1 MHTFFINASQKEL
14 SSYNSLFDVYLTNKT
29 LVTMEC
35 PLSKWWDAQEGYKSR
50 VKEMGD
56 IIDIYAELNN
66 AYNLIIYIDLT
77 EDNDYSNI
85 PRDERHQ
92 KARDELSSAL
102 HTLYNYLIK
111 RTIVDELIRAGRAPL
126 GVLIMFGEDKRF
138 DNANTM
144 SAGCDD
150 ERINTYILNYLGFSK
165 SKGTDKMLEEAISSV
180 SNEGGN
186 VHASFEVIK
195 VTLCQKIKGS
205 PDRVLA
211 KGFCD
216 AFIDEMLDSWYTSTI
231 GEGGYTGIDLAEWC
245 AARVLAANTALVKD
259 LREKLSNEV
268 QSANMDM
275 VSCPYDC
282 FAVRTNN
289 KRVRALAKLNICI
302 HVLKCLEAGSVFEYR
317 TGGSGFKERTPIE
330 FTSYAVEELLPIFK
344 AKEDE
349 YKAGLKEL
357 VHIKDNYGY
366 SHVRLAPE
374 LYAFDYNKLGLD
386 EFGNKDDSISV
397 SDKNFLSGDAAEEAF
412 NQLRSLV
419 NTGDGKNSQII
430 DSRDVKVKE
439 IYEKD
444 IITKAGVVKRKH
456 EKFLN
461 RLKENID
468 SLLPRYAGNSE
479 DNMPALL
486 KRDDIRD
493 INDDDSGE
501 TKKPLALKGVKNKA
515 ETAYKTI
522 LNDYFKF
529 CANRNVTVTDV
540 SKQYEWLLTRVQ
552 QISGGLRKIKLA
564 AIGLLIALIVLY
576 VPFVIIQFGA
586 IFESM
591 FTFTVAILSFVVPLV
606 ILCLV
611 LVIVAIAERK
621 KYAMVL
627 SEFEQK
633 SDAAMASNRA
643 AVNHYAEFLFN
654 KIPALRRVYNYKLD
668 VGYYAECCSV
678 ADEKIKHHESKLKE
692 RLDLISNIIKD
703 LEITER
709 EYENCKEAAIPDGDF
724 SDGGKAIDYTVPF
737 CKGKKNSKFYTI
749 ILCEMLAGSKD

>member
-1 MHTFFINASQKEL
+1 MHTFFLNASQKEL
-14 SSYNSLFDVYLTNKT
+14 SSSNALFDVYLANKT

-35 PLSKWWDAQEGYKSR
+35 PLSKWWDAQNGYKSC
-50 VKEMGD
+50 VKTMGEM
-56 IIDIYAELNN
+56 IDVYADLNN
-66 AYNLIIYIDLT
+66 AYNLIVFIDLT
-77 EDNDYSNI
+77 ENSSYGKI
-85 PRDERHQ
+85 QRDEMHQ
-92 KARDELSSAL
+92 KERDELSSAL
-102 HTLYNYLIK
+102 RTLYAYFIK
-111 RTIVDELIRAGRAPL
+111 STVVDELVESGREPNS
-126 GVLIMFGEDKRF
+126 VLIMFGEDKRF
-138 DNANTM
+138 DNENALIANCDIKNVNSNILKFLGLPKGEIADSMLNEAVTLGNAEGDDCVNVKLIVENLLKRVKGK
-144 SAGCDD
+144 SDRLAANGVDD
-150 ERINTYILNYLGFSK
+150 EFLDEIIAKWCKVAIESKTYKVGGNKLNGVREANTYIL
-165 SKGTDKMLEEAISSV
+165 
-180 SNEGGN
+180 
-186 VHASFEVIK
+186 
-195 VTLCQKIKGS
+195 KIFNDALKNDMGS
-205 PDRVLA
+205 AD
-211 KGFCD
+211 
-216 AFIDEMLDSWYTSTI
+216 IYI
-231 GEGGYTGIDLAEWC
+231 I
-245 AARVLAANTALVKD
+245 
-259 LREKLSNEV
+259 
-268 QSANMDM
+268 
-275 VSCPYDC
+275 SCPYDC
-282 FAVRTNN
+282 YAIRVH
-289 KRVRALAKLNICI
+289 KRIRALTRLNICI

-374 LYAFDYNKLGLD
+374 LYAFDYKKLGLD

-643 AVNHYAEFLFN
+643 AVNQYAEFLFN